1 MDHDSPLGGHSG
13 IQNTLDRL
21 RDDFYFPRMGKI
33 VTDYVASCHDC
44 QSRKVTNLKTKAKTV
59 PYRTPSEPFQVW
71 QVDLFGPLK
80 TSPNGNQYLFTAS
93 DMFSKYLLVL
103 PIRNKDM
110 LTVSNAVFSLV
121 SQFGVCET
129 LISDQGSEFIGSCTQ
144 EKKWKEWE
152 FILPAVVF
160 SINASINQSTK
171 YSPFEVLYGKRPA
184 FPLSVFPST
193 DLNNILADTKSYIV
207 AKQKRLDTIRTS
219 VKEHSIKAQDRMEK
233 ATNAKTNELELS
245 VGDYVYLQIEQQ
257 GQGRKFKQTYDGP
270 FVVTNIPSE
279 HLILLRDPNG
289 KQAEVSQSD
298 DLSASQGNDSPDELN
313 PQHVNELRRSF
324 RNIRLPARYQDS
336 DFTNL
341 DSVAS
346 ETDNGGVFK
355 VKRILAK
362 KRNKGG
368 FLYLVQKVGEPAENA
383 EWFTGSQLPP
393 KAQELM
399 IKRPPPLI
407 E

>member
-1 MDHDSPLGGHSG
+1 
-13 IQNTLDRL
+13 
-21 RDDFYFPRMGKI
+21 
-33 VTDYVASCHDC
+33 
-44 QSRKVTNLKTKAKTV
+44 
-59 PYRTPSEPFQVW
+59 
-71 QVDLFGPLK
+71 
-80 TSPNGNQYLFTAS
+80 
-93 DMFSKYLLVL
+93 MFSKYLFVL

-129 LISDQGSEFIGSCTQ
+129 LISDQGTEFIGSCTQ
-144 EKKWKEWE
+144 EVCKMFGVHQDFIPSFMHHCLGLCERTHRTLAERITPYIEKWKEWE
-152 FILPAVVF
+152 FILPAIVF

-184 FPLSVFPST
+184 FPLSAFPST
-193 DLNNILADTKSYIV
+193 DLNNILTDTKSYIM
-207 AKQKRLDTIRTS
+207 AQQKRLDTIRTS
-219 VKEHSIKAQDRMEK
+219 VKEHSIEAQDRMEK

-270 FVVTNIPSE
+270 FVFTNIPSK

-289 KQAEVSQSD
+289 KP
-298 DLSASQGNDSPDELN
+298 SQGNDNSDELH
-313 PQHVNELRRSF
+313 PQHANEVRRSS
-324 RNIRLPARYQDS
+324 RKIRLPARYQDS
-336 DFTNL
+336 NFTNL

-383 EWFTGSQLPP
+383 EWLTGSLLPP
-393 KAQELM
+393 KAKELV
-399 IKRPPPLI
+399 IKRLPPLI